1 MIEKFPKSR
10 IPQAMIEMLTIFKI
24 EISEPLEGEIKV
36 MEIKINTFGLMKLIN
51 RKYNGFKKKFKTED
65 KYVKLIFDKLDHFLQ
80 QELGLIGEKNLNS
93 KDYFIVFAFDKG
105 GKYLKESLE
114 NYLDFIPKEILNY
127 FKQIRYNFR

>member
-36 MEIKINTFGLMKLIN
+36 MEIKINTFCLMKLIN
-51 RKYNGFKKKFKTED
+51 RKYNAFKKKFKTED